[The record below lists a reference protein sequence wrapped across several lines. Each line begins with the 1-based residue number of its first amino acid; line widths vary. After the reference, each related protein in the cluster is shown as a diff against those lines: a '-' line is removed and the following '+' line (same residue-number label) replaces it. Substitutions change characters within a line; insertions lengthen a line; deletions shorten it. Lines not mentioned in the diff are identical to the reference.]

1 MNIIH
6 KAPLENIGYGFI
18 PKTYLPQ
25 DKTEYHLRF
34 IQNQPAAVYRHLRGD
49 EIEILVHNNNT
60 ATNWNEILVTN
71 QFDPRLVKNC
81 QFYGL
86 VRIGKLEPLYLEF
99 HDLKLPVGLY
109 DSTINS
115 CDLGDNVVI
124 NNVVNMAHYII
135 GDSCILVNVQELTTT
150 NAAKFGNGI
159 LKQGEPESSRI
170 WLEICNENGGRKVL
184 PFEGMLPADAW
195 IWSKFR
201 DRIPLMEK
209 FKAFTEN
216 ILDDH
221 RGYYGTIGNYTVI
234 KNCRVIKDVRI
245 GEHAYLKGANKLKNM
260 TIRSTADDPSQ
271 IGEGCEMVNG
281 IMDVGCRAFY
291 GIKAVRFVMA
301 SHSSLKYGAR
311 LINSY
316 LGNNA
321 TISCCEVL
329 NSLIYPAHEQHH
341 NTSFLIA
348 STFLGQSNV
357 AAGATIGSNHNSRG
371 PDGELIAGRG
381 FWPGLSVTLKHNSRF
396 ASFTLMTKGNY
407 LYEMDQRLPFS
418 LISNN
423 ESSNELVIY
432 PGYWFDNNLFA
443 LARNAHKFKFR
454 DLRREPRQTLE
465 YEYLAPDSVDE
476 MTEAVIFLKSLVTSD
491 ETDLLLNTIENS
503 KRTTRIRK
511 PKRAIVLYK
520 QQIQYYLVKCLLDY
534 QSGNHL
540 PLPKPKAHTW
550 VNLGGQLV
558 TRAQLEKLLSRIESG
573 QINSWEAVHHY
584 YFQCTESY
592 PRLKLE
598 HAMASYLKSHELK
611 KISEWETMLDEA
623 LDTNEWVYHQ
633 IIKSKQK
640 DFVNPFRKM
649 MYDNGEE
656 MESVLG
662 RMENIPFL
670 KEAEIQHKNFI
681 LAVNKLHKKLKKEP
695 F

>member
-6 KAPLENIGYGFI
+6 KASLEKIGYDFI
-18 PKTYLPQ
+18 PKAYLPPGQ
-25 DKTEYHLRF
+25 TEYYLRD
-34 IQNQPAAVYRHLRGD
+34 IQNQPYDVYRQLKGD

-60 ATNWNEILVTN
+60 ANDWNEIRVTD

-86 VRIGKLEPLYLEF
+86 VRIGKLEPCYLEF

-124 NNVVNMAHYII
+124 NNVGHMAHYIV
-135 GDSCILVNVQELTTT
+135 GNYSILVNVQELTTT
-150 NAAKFGNGI
+150 NYAKFGNGI
-159 LKQGEPESSRI
+159 LKQGELESSRI
-170 WLEICNENGGRKVL
+170 WLELCNENGGRKVL

-201 DRIPLMEK
+201 ERKLVLEK
-209 FKAFTEN
+209 FQAFTEQ
-216 ILDDH
+216 ILDDR
-221 RGYYGTIGNYTVI
+221 RGYYGTIGQYTVI
-234 KNCRVIKDVRI
+234 KNCRIIKDVRI
-245 GEHAYLKGANKLKNM
+245 GDHAYLKGANKLKNM
-260 TIRSTADDPSQ
+260 TIHSTAADPSQ

-348 STFLGQSNV
+348 TTLLGQSNV

-371 PDGELIAGRG
+371 PDGELVAGRG

-407 LYEMDQRLPFS
+407 LYEVDHRLPFS
-418 LISNN
+418 LISND
-423 ESSNELVIY
+423 ESTNELVIY
-432 PGYWFDNNLFA
+432 PGYWFDHNLFA
-443 LARNAHKFKFR
+443 LARNSYKFKTR
-454 DLRREPRQTLE
+454 DQRRAPCQNLE

-476 MTEAVIFLKSLVTSD
+476 MTEAIIFLQAEVKSGND
-491 ETDLLLNTIENS
+491 DLLIHTIENS
-503 KRTTRIRK
+503 KRITRIRK
-511 PKRAIVLYK
+511 PQRAIDLFK
-520 QQIQYYLVKCLLDY
+520 RMIQYYLVKCVLEF
-534 QSGNHL
+534 QSPDNQ
-540 PLPKPKAHTW
+540 PLPKPKLHSW

-558 TRAQLEKLLSRIESG
+558 TRAQLEKLLSRVESG
-573 QINSWEAVHHY
+573 KINSWQEVHQY
-584 YFQCTESY
+584 YLDCALPY
-592 PRLKLE
+592 AKLKLE
-598 HAMASYLKSHELK
+598 HALACYLKSHGLK
-611 KISEWETMLDEA
+611 KINDWKVMLDEA
-623 LDTNEWVYHQ
+623 WETNDWIYHQ

-649 MYDNGEE
+649 MYHSGEE
-656 MESVLG
+656 MDAVLG
-662 RMENIPFL
+662 RLEDIPFL
-670 KEAEIQHKNFI
+670 KEAEIQHKKFI
-681 LAVNKLHKKLKKEP
+681 LAINKLDKKLNKEP

>member
-1 MNIIH
+1 MNIIQ
-6 KAPLENIGYGFI
+6 KAPLEKIGYDFI
-18 PKTYLPQ
+18 PKAYLPK
-25 DKTEYHLRF
+25 DKSEYYLRYE
-34 IQNQPAAVYRHLRGD
+34 QNQPFDEYRHLKGD

-60 ATNWNEILVTN
+60 ANDWNEILVTN

-81 QFYGL
+81 QFYGM
-86 VRIGKLEPLYLEF
+86 VRINKLEPCYLEF

-109 DSTINS
+109 DSTIIS

-124 NNVVNMAHYII
+124 NNVGHLAHYII
-135 GDSCILVNVQELTTT
+135 GDYCILVNVQEMTTT
-150 NAAKFGNGI
+150 PVAKFGNGI
-159 LKQGEPESSRI
+159 LKQGEMESGRI
-170 WLEICNENGGRKVL
+170 WLELCNENGGRKVL
-184 PFEGMLPADAW
+184 PFEGMLPSDAW
-195 IWSKFR
+195 IWSRFR
-201 DRIPLMEK
+201 DRDTLMSK
-209 FKAFTEN
+209 FREFTEN
-216 ILDDH
+216 ILDDR
-221 RGYYGTIGNYTVI
+221 RGYYGTIGHHTVI
-234 KNCRVIKDVRI
+234 KNCRVVKDVRV
-245 GEHAYLKGANKLKNM
+245 GNHAYLKGANKLKNM
-260 TIRSTADDPSQ
+260 TIHSTAEDPSQ

-281 IMDVGCRAFY
+281 IMGEGCRAFY

-371 PDGELIAGRG
+371 PDGELVAGRG

-418 LISNN
+418 LISND
-423 ESSNELVIY
+423 ESANELVIY
-432 PGYWFDNNLFA
+432 PGYWFDHNLFA
-443 LARNAHKFKFR
+443 LARNAYKFKAR
-454 DLRREPRQTLE
+454 DLRRLPCQTLE
-465 YEYLAPDSVDE
+465 YEYLAPDTVGE
-476 MTEAVIFLKSLVTSD
+476 MVEAIIYLQTQVPEEEGDMRLH
-491 ETDLLLNTIENS
+491 TIENS

-511 PKRAIVLYK
+511 PRRAIELFK
-520 QQIQYYLVKCLLDY
+520 QQIHYYLIKCLEEY
-534 QSGNHL
+534 QSVHPL
-540 PLPKPKAHTW
+540 PLPKPKYHSW

-558 TRAQLEKLLSRIESG
+558 TRVQLEKLLTGIESG
-573 QINSWEAVHHY
+573 RINSWDEVHQY
-584 YFQCTESY
+584 YFDCNESY

-598 HAMASYLKSHELK
+598 HALAAYLKSHGIK
-611 KISEWETMLDEA
+611 KITDWKSLLEKSLD
-623 LDTNEWVYHQ
+623 LNEWIYQQ

-649 MYDNGEE
+649 MYENGEE
-656 MESVLG
+656 MDAVLG
-662 RMENIPFL
+662 RLEDIPFL

-681 LAVNKLHKKLKKEP
+681 LAVNKLLKQNKKEP
-695 F
+695 L